1 MSTVPTPNALCF
13 GSDLPGQGIPCHVD
27 TTPEGLALTFS
38 GDSGQPAGQTVLFG
52 RLSLDAGGF
61 DHDQLVMKWD
71 QGGAGRTLYIKDAAA
86 IAAFRRAAPPDL
98 LAHFDRAATS
108 VRQARA
114 TRRTVLL
121 AVVGL
126 LVALGMGAWLG
137 SDALVTWAAGLIPPE
152 WEKQIGESA
161 MQDVLAQ
168 QEVVRDGPVVEA
180 VKEMTTRLTDQ
191 IPNSPYPFTV
201 TVVNSPVVNA
211 FALPGGSIVVYTG
224 LVKEAGG
231 PEEVAGVLGHE
242 INHVLQRHGMERI
255 VKTLGVMAVAAILFG
270 DQQGLIGLARQLGV
284 EIVTLKYNRDQE
296 TEADLTGLRLLHKA
310 RVDPAGMIAFFERL
324 AQSEKDKERVELL
337 STHPMSTAR
346 AGRLKAELKSLPSF
360 LPEPFAF
367 DWEKIQSSLKS
378 VSPPAKSKIVQTD
391 GRPEQSLTKTLDR
404 PRRAV
409 NLRTR
414 FMHPPSRRL
423 P

>member
-1 MSTVPTPNALCF
+1 MTFTPNALCF

-27 TTPEGLALTFS
+27 TTPDGLTLTFS
-38 GDSGQPAGQTVLFG
+38 DQHRQPAAQTVPFSQ
-52 RLSLDAGGF
+52 LSLDAGGF
-61 DHDQLVMKWD
+61 DHDQLVVKWT
-71 QGGAGRTLYIKDAAA
+71 QGGAGRTLYMKDAAA
-86 IAAFRRAAPPDL
+86 IAAFRHAAPPEL

-126 LVALGMGAWLG
+126 LAALTVGIWFGA
-137 SDALVTWAAGLIPPE
+137 DALVTWAVGLIPPE

-161 MQDVLAQ
+161 MQDVLTR
-168 QEVVRDGPVVEA
+168 QEVVREGPVVDA
-180 VKEMTTRLTDQ
+180 VKEMTTRLTEQ
-191 IPNSPYPFTV
+191 IANSPYPFTV
-201 TVVNSPVVNA
+201 TVVKSPVVNA
-211 FALPGGSIVVYTG
+211 FALPGGSVVVFTG
-224 LVKEAGG
+224 LIKEAKS

-270 DQQGLIGLARQLGV
+270 DQQGLIGLAKQLGI

-310 RVDPAGMIAFFERL
+310 KVDPAGMIAFFERL
-324 AQSEKDKERVELL
+324 AQSEKEQQRVELL
-337 STHPMSTAR
+337 STHPMSARR
-346 AGRLKAELKSLPSF
+346 AGRLKAEMEALPKF

-367 DWEKIQSSLKS
+367 EWGTVQASLKS
-378 VSPPAKSKIVQTD
+378 D
-391 GRPEQSLTKTLDR
+391 GAATK
-404 PRRAV
+404 P
-409 NLRTR
+409 
-414 FMHPPSRRL
+414 
-423 P
+423 